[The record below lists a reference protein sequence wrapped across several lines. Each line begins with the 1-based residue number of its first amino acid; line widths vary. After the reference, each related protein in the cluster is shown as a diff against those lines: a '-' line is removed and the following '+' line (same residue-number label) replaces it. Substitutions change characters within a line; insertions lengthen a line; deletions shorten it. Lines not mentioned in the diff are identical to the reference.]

1 MSVDGLDGLK
11 VKRLAELLTELDRT
25 FRDDFKRSSG
35 VPCNLTVAQY
45 QVISMI
51 VADGDASQKRISE
64 NLGVT
69 GPTVVRIIDALEKKE
84 LVYRTRDKEDRR
96 IVLISLTDK
105 GRRAQFDCAEMHE
118 GKLATMVARL
128 PTNTTDTLLDN
139 LSALLKA
146 AKPAPAAAAAS

>member
-1 MSVDGLDGLK
+1 MSEDGVK

-51 VADGDASQKRISE
+51 AVKGDSSQKDIAT

-96 IVLISLTDK
+96 IVLISLTDR
-105 GRRAQFDCAEMHE
+105 GARAQIDCAEMHE
-118 GKLATMVARL
+118 GKLAAMVARL
-128 PTNTTDTLLDN
+128 PANTTDALLVN
-139 LSALLKA
+139 LSALLTA
-146 AKPAPAAAAAS
+146 AKPPRAQLAGSAK

>member
-1 MSVDGLDGLK
+1 MMSTDGWDGLK

-51 VADGDASQKRISE
+51 AARGDASQKRISE

-84 LVYRTRDKEDRR
+84 LVYRTRDKDDRR

-105 GRRAQFDCAEMHE
+105 GRNAQIDCAEMHE

-128 PTNTTDTLLDN
+128 PINTTDTLLDN

-146 AKPAPAAAAAS
+146 AKPAPAVAAH

>member
-105 GRRAQFDCAEMHE
+105 GRQAQFDCAEMHE

>member
-1 MSVDGLDGLK
+1 MGEDALDGLK
-11 VKRLAELLTELDRT
+11 IKRLAELLTQLDRT

-45 QVISMI
+45 QVITMI
-51 VADGDASQKRISE
+51 AARGDSSQKDIAT

-96 IVLISLTDK
+96 IVLISLTEK
-105 GRRAQFDCAEMHE
+105 GRGAQVDCAEMHE
-118 GKLATMVARL
+118 GRLATVVARL
-128 PTNTTDTLLDN
+128 PTTTTDTLLDN
-139 LSALLKA
+139 LAALLGA
-146 AKPAPAAAAAS
+146 AKPAPAVAAR